1 MDIESEPYKKYKSLE
16 NFFTTT
22 RERFNVFEH
31 NLLYKTPP
39 PYWGDFKLSNTKAAL
54 KPSEAP
60 KIGWRVD
67 SFRRRKYFGN
77 NPIVKSILDGK
88 IGLPK

>member
-39 PYWGDFKLSNTKAAL
+39 PYWGDFKLSNRKSAL
-54 KPSEAP
+54 TPSASP
-60 KIGWRVD
+60 KIGGEWTLSDVE
-67 SFRRRKYFGN
+67 KYFGN
-77 NPIVKSILDGK
+77 NPLVKSILGGK